1 MKKFSHIKSFQTT
14 AGSAK
19 YVISA
24 EKFAKFESDLFE
36 LLGIENT
43 PFKPANE
50 PSSSSLNC
58 DTIRSKIVADMSRIE
73 ADLELNPMGKMQIQ
87 TAKRTTRST
96 SAMAKKKMI
105 SEAMIN
111 EDDHHLEEIRSKVIT
126 VVLNQSSVT
135 TRPRKSGRILLTKKN
150 SISLDSVLSEI
161 GNIFK
166 AVESLPIR
174 RLFNLKG
181 AQVSSGHISLL
192 RLNVFFIVY
201 VL

>member
-1 MKKFSHIKSFQTT
+1 
-14 AGSAK
+14 
-19 YVISA
+19 
-24 EKFAKFESDLFE
+24 
-36 LLGIENT
+36 
-43 PFKPANE
+43 
-50 PSSSSLNC
+50 
-58 DTIRSKIVADMSRIE
+58 MSRIE

-111 EDDHHLEEIRSKVIT
+111 EDEHHLEEIRSKVIT

-150 SISLDSVLSEI
+150 SISLDSVLCEI